1 MSDTAEKATDLM
13 DNLGDTANNVLDT
26 LKDKFLEAVL
36 GNLGDAFEPLSQ
48 AFDLFQGLSDM
59 CGGGLDG
66 GMGGIMDQIESIM
79 GIIDAI
85 KPIADMIADMLG

>member
-1 MSDTAEKATDLM
+1 MM
-13 DNLGDTANNVLDT
+13 
-26 LKDKFLEAVL
+26 KDKFLEAVL
-36 GNLGDAFEPLSQ
+36 GNLADVFDPLQQ
-48 AFDLFQGLSDM
+48 AFGIFEQVSDM

-85 KPIADMIADMLG
+85 KPIADMISEMLG